1 MSSKWTDEQLQAIN
15 ERGRNILVSAGAGSG
30 KTAVMVERVVKLV
43 MEDRVPVS
51 AMLIVTFTKAA
62 ASEMKERLRKSLTPE
77 AFRITVAALRVYCIF
92 ISIKMNGARENCL
105 KTKRKP
111 AD

>member
-62 ASEMKERLRKSLTPE
+62 ASEMKERLRKALKDRLAESGQQGSEDRPSPE
-77 AFRITVAALRVYCIF
+77 DGLQEV
-92 ISIKMNGARENCL
+92 
-105 KTKRKP
+105 
-111 AD
+111 